1 MDISTLKLQLR
12 HSETQAEA
20 LNKIYKPKLK

>member
-1 MDISTLKLQLR
+1 MDICTLKLQLR
-12 HSETQAEA
+12 HSETQADT